1 MFNLKERIL
10 NKQNEK
16 YTNIIIRLEELMA
29 YADERIENS
38 VSKNTYLFDQQLIFK
53 IKHRRLFSKLKK
65 ALLKFPDDELS
76 YMIIEFEIEEVKY
89 RLKSF
94 KLAELEETYSF
105 RISNHPNRYK
115 YLEIQNETFA
125 FFNKVS
131 VSLLI

>member
-1 MFNLKERIL
+1 MLNLKERIL

-16 YTNIIIRLEELMA
+16 YTNVIIRLEELMT
-29 YADERIENS
+29 YANERIEKS
-38 VSKNTYLFDQQLIFK
+38 VSKNTYLFDQRLIFK

-76 YMIIEFEIEEVKY
+76 YMIIEFEIGEVKY

-94 KLAELEETYSF
+94 KLAQLEETYLF
-105 RISNHPNRYK
+105 RISNHPNGYK

>member
-16 YTNIIIRLEELMA
+16 YTNIIVRLEELMS

-38 VSKNTYLFDQQLIFK
+38 VNKNTYLFDQQLVFK
-53 IKHRRLFSKLKK
+53 IKQRRLFSKLKK
-65 ALLKFPDDELS
+65 ALLKFPDEELR
-76 YMIIEFEIEEVKY
+76 YMIIEFEIGEIKY

-105 RISNHPNRYK
+105 RIGNHPNGYK
-115 YLEIQNETFA
+115 CLEIQNETFA

>member
-16 YTNIIIRLEELMA
+16 YTNIIVRLEELMA

-38 VSKNTYLFDQQLIFK
+38 VNKNTYLFDQQLVFK

-65 ALLKFPDDELS
+65 ALLKFPDEELR
-76 YMIIEFEIEEVKY
+76 YMIIEFEIGEVKY

-105 RISNHPNRYK
+105 RISNHPNGYK
-115 YLEIQNETFA
+115 CLEIQNETFA

>member
-16 YTNIIIRLEELMA
+16 YTNIIVRLEELIA

-38 VSKNTYLFDQQLIFK
+38 VNKNTYLFDQQLVF
-53 IKHRRLFSKLKK
+53 KK
-65 ALLKFPDDELS
+65 ALLKFPDEELR
-76 YMIIEFEIEEVKY
+76 YMIIEFEIGEVKY

-105 RISNHPNRYK
+105 RISNHPNGYK
-115 YLEIQNETFA
+115 CLEIQNETFA

>member
-16 YTNIIIRLEELMA
+16 YTNIIVRLEELMA

-76 YMIIEFEIEEVKY
+76 YMIIEFEIGEVKY

-94 KLAELEETYSF
+94 KLAELEETYLF
-105 RISNHPNRYK
+105 RISNHPSGYR

>member
-16 YTNIIIRLEELMA
+16 YTNIIVRLEELMA
-29 YADERIENS
+29 YADERIEHS
-38 VSKNTYLFDQQLIFK
+38 VSKNTYLFDQQLVFK

-65 ALLKFPDDELS
+65 ALLKFPDEELR
-76 YMIIEFEIEEVKY
+76 YMIIEFEIGEIKY
-89 RLKSF
+89 RLESF

-105 RISNHPNRYK
+105 RISNHPNGYK
-115 YLEIQNETFA
+115 FLEIQNETFA

>member
-1 MFNLKERIL
+1 MFNLKKRIL

-16 YTNIIIRLEELMA
+16 YTNIIVRLEELMA

-38 VSKNTYLFDQQLIFK
+38 VNKNTYLFDQQLVFK

-65 ALLKFPDDELS
+65 ALLKFPDEELR
-76 YMIIEFEIEEVKY
+76 YMIIEFEIGEVKY
-89 RLKSF
+89 RLESF
-94 KLAELEETYSF
+94 KLAELEETYAF
-105 RISNHPNRYK
+105 RISNHPNGYK